1 MVYKNRAKHRFI
13 KTRQN
18 IGLLKP
24 CKTYRVKLCLFLTF
38 FVSAKVK
45 VTEYFRFELFNMSFM
60 QLARL
65 RELIKLKDDL
75 TVGHLSVATI
85 SGSSLTIEKGGEL
98 KLPFKNEVDSIKSKM
113 VVDQLSS
120 SCSKVDDIGDNLES
134 IHS

>member
-1 MVYKNRAKHRFI
+1 M
-13 KTRQN
+13 
-18 IGLLKP
+18 
-24 CKTYRVKLCLFLTF
+24 
-38 FVSAKVK
+38 K
-45 VTEYFRFELFNMSFM
+45 VTEYFRFESFYMSFM

-75 TVGHLSVATI
+75 TVGDVSVATT